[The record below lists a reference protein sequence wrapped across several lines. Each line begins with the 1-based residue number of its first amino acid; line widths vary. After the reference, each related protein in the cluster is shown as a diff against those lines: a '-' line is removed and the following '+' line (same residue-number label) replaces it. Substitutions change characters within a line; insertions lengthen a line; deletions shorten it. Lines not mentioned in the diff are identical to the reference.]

1 MLCVRRPKRATRA
14 ALQRRT
20 RRAAVR
26 RFLVCAVLAALGSC
40 LARSPT
46 QAQSIEDFY
55 KGKTLRIVIGYGPG
69 TGYDFYLRALA
80 AHIGAHI
87 PGKPNVVPE
96 YMPGA
101 ASLTMANY
109 LYNVAPR
116 DGTVIGLPERNLIV
130 EPLFGDTLAK
140 FDALKFSWL
149 GSLSRTTALC
159 FTWHTSGIRTLDDAK
174 TRKVLLGSTGPSSG
188 TTIFPHL
195 LNKLFGTQFEP
206 LIGYPD
212 SGAIGIAMQ
221 NGEVQGYCGFTLAA
235 TKSAHP
241 DWLDKHEVDILA
253 QLTLKPSAELPS
265 APLIMD
271 FAKDEATREALT
283 LAFADQEIGFPVAA
297 PPDIPADRLAAL
309 RKAFDETLEDPAF
322 QKDAKQLS
330 IDLIDPVNADR
341 VGEVIRLIY
350 ATPPNVVETVR
361 AIREGK

>member
-1 MLCVRRPKRATRA
+1 MRRV
-14 ALQRRT
+14 LLF
-20 RRAAVR
+20 VV
-26 RFLVCAVLAALGSC
+26 LAVLGGVFG
-40 LARSPT
+40 RSPT
-46 QAQSIEDFY
+46 QAQAVEDFY
-55 KGKTLRIVIGYGPG
+55 KGRSLRIVIGYGPG

-80 AHIGAHI
+80 GHIGAHI
-87 PGKPNVVPE
+87 PGKPTIVPE

-130 EPLFGDTLAK
+130 EPLFGDSLAK
-140 FDALKFSWL
+140 FDALRFSWI

-159 FTWHTSGIRTLDDAK
+159 FTWHTSGIKTLDDAK
-174 TRKVLLGSTGPSSG
+174 THKVLLGSTGPSSG

-195 LNKLFGTQFEP
+195 LNKLFGTKFEP

-241 DWLDKHEVDILA
+241 DWLAKKEVDILA
-253 QLTLKPSAELPS
+253 QLTLKPTPELPGV
-265 APLIMD
+265 PLILD

-297 PPDIPADRLAAL
+297 PPDIPADRLQAL
-309 RKAFDETLEDPAF
+309 RKAFEETLVDPAF
-322 QKDAKQLS
+322 LADAKQMSL
-330 IDLIDPVNADR
+330 DLVDPVDANR
-341 VGEVIRLIY
+341 VAEVIRLIY
-350 ATPPNVVETVR
+350 ATTPDVVATLR